1 MIKKILEHKA
11 YLFIGTLLTAGVV
24 VGITYNSIIASSQT
38 NQNVSVSRLESNT
51 QQTQDFE
58 NIKNT
63 ITGMQ
68 SKIEEL
74 ETKVATLEDENSS
87 KTNTIEGLQSK
98 VNSLERKAKTK
109 DTQISSLKE
118 QVKSVEEN
126 SDTAK
131 IKDVEDELQRT
142 KQTIETRNKRISEIQ
157 IRLNELSKLPQD
169 HLTYEKAINQIRQSL
184 EEETNPLR
192 IKELQSNLESF
203 QERYEKAKKVDEEIA
218 QLREEMKT
226 LLSEEL

>member
-24 VGITYNSIIASSQT
+24 VGITYNSIVASSQN
-38 NQNVSVSRLESNT
+38 NQNESVSRFESNA

-58 NIKNT
+58 DIKNA
-63 ITGMQ
+63 IVGMQ

-87 KTNTIEGLQSK
+87 KTDTIEGLQSK
-98 VNSLERKAKTK
+98 VNSLERKVKTK
-109 DTQISSLKE
+109 DTQISNLKE

-131 IKDVEDELQRT
+131 IKEVEDELQRT
-142 KQTIETRNKRISEIQ
+142 KQTIETRNKRISEIEP
-157 IRLNELSKLPQD
+157 RLDELSKMPQD
-169 HLTYEKAINQIRQSL
+169 HLAIQEKINEIKQLLETEKNPFAIESL
-184 EEETNPLR
+184 
-192 IKELQSNLESF
+192 QQNLKLF
-203 QERYEKAKKVDEEIA
+203 QDRYEKAKKVDEEIA
-218 QLREEMKT
+218 QLREEMKS
-226 LLSEEL
+226 LLCEEL

>member
-24 VGITYNSIIASSQT
+24 VGITYNSIVASSQN
-38 NQNVSVSRLESNT
+38 NQNVSVSRFESNA

-58 NIKNT
+58 DIKNA
-63 ITGMQ
+63 IVGMQ

-87 KTNTIEGLQSK
+87 KTDTIEGLQSK
-98 VNSLERKAKTK
+98 VNSLERKVKTK
-109 DTQISSLKE
+109 DTQISNLKE

-131 IKDVEDELQRT
+131 IKEVEDELQRT
-142 KQTIETRNKRISEIQ
+142 KQTIETRNKRISEIEP
-157 IRLNELSKLPQD
+157 RLDELSKMPQD
-169 HLTYEKAINQIRQSL
+169 HLAIQEIKQLLETEKNPFAIESL
-184 EEETNPLR
+184 
-192 IKELQSNLESF
+192 QQNLKLF
-203 QERYEKAKKVDEEIA
+203 QDRYEKAKKVDEEIA
-218 QLREEMKT
+218 QLREEMKS
-226 LLSEEL
+226 LLCEEL